1 MRAPLFVL
9 VAAFC
14 VAALAATAVYAAPAA
29 APYDAHALAQS
40 ETPTPAPD
48 QILELIEQIRAAS
61 PILSD
66 DFRRD
71 KGLWPMESDENAT
84 FAYVDRAFQIKVLKE
99 NWLASSVTKQ
109 EVSDFYAE
117 VDAALVDGPLASEFG
132 LVFRYNDAENFY
144 LYAVTGEGSYSL
156 WKLVA
161 NEWQAVVDWTE
172 TETLLTDAE
181 AINRLAVLAQ
191 GTTITLL
198 ANDAVLTQVEDDT
211 FSAGRIALAVGS
223 FDEAGAV
230 VAFDNFDLWE
240 IQRLP
245 TPTPTTV
252 LPTATPTPDPIAKL
266 LADIR
271 EADPDFTDDF
281 RRNDGTWGV
290 KSDET
295 SSIFYQRGAYH
306 ISVAVTN
313 TVSWGTADL
322 DVSDFLVE
330 VDAAHVAGALDNE
343 MGVMF
348 RQQDND
354 NFYVFMISSDG
365 YYRLEKL
372 VDGEWEQIIK
382 WTASSAINTGEG
394 SRNRFGVLAQ
404 GTKFRL
410 FVNDVLIDEAEDDTF
425 ASGNIGLAVGSFGEA
440 GIEIAFDNIDLWEL
454 EPAPAPT
461 PTPTPRA
468 TSRATPTPRATPRA
482 TATPTPL
489 PAPLTFDPDEILG
502 IIDEIRSSETIFSD
516 DFRQSS
522 GRWSLKSDE
531 NASFKIASRALVI
544 EVMRD
549 NWLGWSTLD
558 ETVSDFYVEV
568 DAALIEGPEDGEY
581 GVIFRYI
588 DANNF
593 YAYAVA
599 AGSYSLW
606 KLVDDEWYAI
616 VDWTDTDAIAF
627 EMEEPNRL
635 AVLAQGTT
643 ITLLANDVVLT
654 QVEDDT
660 FDSGQIALAV
670 GTFDEGGA
678 TVLFDNFDL
687 WDASTLPDVRVD
699 QTSLISRLAEIRAED
714 PTFSDDFRRDRG
726 VWDMDS
732 DDEVTRK
739 IAAGTYRLLVAT
751 PNLLAWSNADVE
763 FADFLL
769 DLDTTHQGGPLDNE
783 FGVVFRYVDEDNY
796 YLFSISSDGYYRL
809 RKQIDNEWETIFG
822 WLPSEAI
829 EIGEGSDN
837 HITILAEGAQL
848 TFLVNDVLL
857 EQIEDDTFDF
867 GGFGLAVGTFD
878 EGDVEIAFD
887 NLQVWEMEP

>member
-1 MRAPLFVL
+1 MRTPLFVL
-9 VAAFC
+9 AAVFC
-14 VAALAATAVYAAPAA
+14 IAALAATAVYAAPMAV
-29 APYDAHALAQS
+29 PYDAHALAQS
-40 ETPTPAPD
+40 GTPTPD
-48 QILELIEQIRAAS
+48 QILTLIEQIRATS
-61 PILSD
+61 PILTD

-71 KGLWPMESDENAT
+71 RGLWPMESDENAT
-84 FAYVDRAFQIKVLKE
+84 FAYVDRAFEIEVLKE

-117 VDAALVDGPLASEFG
+117 VDAALVDGPSASEFG
-132 LVFRYNDAENFY
+132 LAFRYNDAENFY

-161 NEWQAVVDWTE
+161 NEWEAVVDWTE
-172 TETLLTDAE
+172 TEALLTDAE
-181 AINRLAVLAQ
+181 AVNRLAVLAQ
-191 GTTITLL
+191 GPTITLL
-198 ANDAVLTQVEDDT
+198 ANDTVLTQAEDDT
-211 FSAGRIALAVGS
+211 FSAGRIALAVGT

-240 IQRLP
+240 IQTLP
-245 TPTPTTV
+245 TPTPTAAR
-252 LPTATPTPDPIAKL
+252 PTATPTPDPIAKL

-290 KSDET
+290 DSDET

-330 VDAAHVAGALDNE
+330 VDAKHVAGPLDNE
-343 MGVMF
+343 MGVIF

-382 WTASSAINTGEG
+382 WTESSAVNTGEG
-394 SRNRFGVLAQ
+394 SLNRFGVLAQ

-425 ASGNIGLAVGSFGEA
+425 DSGNIGLAVGSFGEA

-468 TSRATPTPRATPRA
+468 TLRA
-482 TATPTPL
+482 TATPTPR
-489 PAPLTFDPDEILG
+489 PTPTPTPRAFDPDEILG
-502 IIDEIRSSETIFSD
+502 IIDDIRSAETIFSD

-544 EVMRD
+544 EVMKD

-558 ETVSDFYVEV
+558 ETVGDFYVEV
-568 DAALIEGPEDGEY
+568 DATLIQGPEDSEY
-581 GVIFRYI
+581 GVIFRYL
-588 DANNF
+588 DADNF

-599 AGSYSLW
+599 SGSYSLW

-616 VDWTDTDAIAF
+616 VDWTESDAIATQT
-627 EMEEPNRL
+627 EEFNRL

-654 QVEDDT
+654 QVEDNT
-660 FDSGQIALAV
+660 FDSGQIALGV

-687 WDASTLPDVRVD
+687 WDAAALPSDLID

-726 VWDMDS
+726 VWDTDS
-732 DDEVTRK
+732 DEDVTRK
-739 IAAGTYRLLVAT
+739 IAAGTYQLLVAT
-751 PNLLAWSNADVE
+751 PDVLAWSNTDVE

-769 DLDTTHQGGPLDNE
+769 DIDTTHLGGPLDNE
-783 FGVVFRYVDEDNY
+783 FGVIFRYVDEDNY

-809 RKQIDNEWETIFG
+809 QKQVDDEWETILG
-822 WLPSEAI
+822 WYSSEAI
-829 EIGEGSDN
+829 ETGERSKN
-837 HITILAEGAQL
+837 HITILAEGPQFI
-848 TFLVNDVLL
+848 FLVNDVLL
-857 EQIEDDTFDF
+857 EQVEDDTFDA
-867 GGFGLAVGTFD
+867 GSLGLAAGTFD

-887 NLQVWEMEP
+887 NLQVWELKP